1 MELQVIQVSDEY
13 RKAMKVADGIVR
25 RAKQDRQFEK
35 NMMIKQKIR
44 GVIYC
49 LISIGIGY
57 WLSEGY
63 GLTPIFLET
72 VIFTGY
78 GLFLVTTKHNLE
90 KELRE
95 SMKHDEEIYREIK
108 NR

>member
-1 MELQVIQVSDEY
+1 MKRAY
-13 RKAMKVADGIVR
+13 RIACHD
-25 RAKQDRQFEK
+25 RARARQDRQFEK

-49 LISIGIGY
+49 LLSIGIGY

-95 SMKHDEEIYREIK
+95 TMKRDEEIYREIK